1 MPNEIATHG
10 GPPHRASDRSASA
23 RRGGSSGRGTGDA
36 MDMGMAQARSLA
48 MRISLRC
55 ARPPRPGRVHR
66 NVRTSFMCKNRLPM
80 YFAHELA
87 RCTMTITAYCES
99 FLLQLL

>member
-36 MDMGMAQARSLA
+36 MDIQDMGMAQARSKKLGHANIIA
-48 MRISLRC
+48 MREAAQARARASQC
-55 ARPPRPGRVHR
+55 ADVIH
-66 NVRTSFMCKNRLPM
+66 V
-80 YFAHELA
+80 
-87 RCTMTITAYCES
+87 
-99 FLLQLL
+99 

>member
-23 RRGGSSGRGTGDA
+23 RRGGSSGRGTRGMPWTWAWPKQEAWPCEYHCDA
-36 MDMGMAQARSLA
+36 RG
-48 MRISLRC
+48 
-55 ARPPRPGRVHR
+55 RPGPGACIAMCGRHSC
-66 NVRTSFMCKNRLPM
+66 VRIVFQCILRMSS
-80 YFAHELA
+80 
-87 RCTMTITAYCES
+87 RCTITAYCES

>member
-36 MDMGMAQARSLA
+36 MDMGMAQARCMA
-48 MRISLRC
+48 MRI
-55 ARPPRPGRVHR
+55 
-66 NVRTSFMCKNRLPM
+66 
-80 YFAHELA
+80 
-87 RCTMTITAYCES
+87 
-99 FLLQLL
+99 